1 MHGRCMLSSNV
12 HFLHVEAATST
23 TTAHQHFVF
32 MSESSSTLPAV
43 RRLPLAAIQ
52 RFPELFTQ
60 YCTNYDAV
68 ADFYAGD
75 FRSAEARA
83 AAVDR
88 AASYDRDRDTL
99 ADVLLEQNERWGLTD
114 AVRTH
119 IGALRE
125 SETVAVV
132 TGQQVGLLTG
142 PLYTIYK
149 TITALQ
155 LADQLASE
163 TGHTVVPIFWMAGE
177 DHDFEEVAH
186 TRVLQH
192 NDLVELAYDA
202 PKDSD
207 ENRGAV
213 GRLVLTEQIEAVL
226 DKLEETLPPSD
237 FKPGLMDRVRD
248 AYQPGT
254 TLGDAFGQLIRALF
268 PDTGLVLV
276 SSDDARLKQLAT
288 PLFRRELTDYGEAY
302 GRIEAASDVLE
313 QKYHAQV
320 HARPTNLFLLE
331 DSSRLPIDA
340 QENGAFVLRG
350 TERTFTESE
359 LLDRLKSNPEQFS
372 PNVVLRPLM
381 QDLLLPTAAYVA
393 GPGET
398 SYFAQYRGVYDWA
411 EIPMPIIY
419 PRASVS
425 LVESKVEKVLDKFN
439 LSVADLVEG
448 VDPLFQRVVVDAMAV
463 DVESV
468 FEDATRSLH
477 QAINELKP
485 AVEAVDSTLARS
497 AEATRAA
504 LMKEMESFKSR
515 VVRAEKNNQEE
526 VRAQIEKAHA
536 NLFPGGTL
544 QERVV
549 SVLYFL
555 NKYSPELLAELR
567 AALDIDTTEH
577 QVVTL

>member
-1 MHGRCMLSSNV
+1 
-12 HFLHVEAATST
+12 
-23 TTAHQHFVF
+23 
-32 MSESSSTLPAV
+32 MSQSPSTLPAV
-43 RRLPLAAIQ
+43 RRVPLADMQ
-52 RFPELFTQ
+52 QFPALFTD

-75 FRSAEARA
+75 FRAPEDRA
-83 AAVDR
+83 AAVDQ
-88 AASYDRDRDTL
+88 AASYERDRDTL
-99 ADVLLEQNERWGLTD
+99 AGVLLEQNQRWGLPD
-114 AVRTH
+114 AVRAN
-119 IGALRE
+119 IEALRVPD
-125 SETVAVV
+125 TVAVV

-155 LADQLASE
+155 LADQLADE
-163 TGHTVVPIFWMAGE
+163 TGRTVVPVFWMAGE
-177 DHDFEEVAH
+177 DHDVEEVAH
-186 TRVLQH
+186 THLLQH
-192 NDLVELAYDA
+192 NDLVELAYEAPADA
-202 PKDSD
+202 G
-207 ENRGAV
+207 ENVGAV
-213 GRLVLTEQIEAVL
+213 GRLQLTEQIEAVL
-226 DKLEETLPPSD
+226 AELDATLPPSD
-237 FKPGLMDRVRD
+237 FKPGLMEQVRT

-254 TLGDAFGQLIRALF
+254 TLGDAFGQLLRALF
-268 PDTGLVLV
+268 PDTGLVLM
-276 SSDDARLKQLAT
+276 SSDDARLKQLAA
-288 PLFRRELTDYGEAY
+288 PLFRRELTDYAEAY
-302 GRIEAASDVLE
+302 GRIKATSDVLE
-313 QKYHAQV
+313 RDYHAQV

-331 DSSRLPIDA
+331 ASSRLPIDA
-340 QENGAFVLRG
+340 QSDGTFILRG
-350 TERTFTESE
+350 TERTFTEAE
-359 LLDRLKSNPEQFS
+359 LLDRLDAHPEQFS

-381 QDLLLPTAAYVA
+381 QDRVLPTAAYVA

-425 LVESKVEKVLDKFN
+425 LVESKVEKVLDKFD

-448 VDPLFQRVVVDAMAV
+448 VDSLFQRIVVDAMAV
-463 DVESV
+463 DVDSV
-468 FEDATRSLH
+468 FEDAARSLH

-485 AVEAVDSTLARS
+485 AVESVDATLGRS

-536 NLFPGGTL
+536 NLVPGGTL

-567 AALDIDTTEH
+567 AALSVNTTEH